1 MLKDVKHLLFLLVFS
16 ACSHT
21 SLSYANKDAAC
32 ELSEQETFQEG
43 LIELGDLACDDFLDC
58 VLILNFP
65 KEYQNT
71 EFKKISLMVDDN
83 NGLMPALLA
92 SEVKDHLSSILYG
105 SQDFLTSL
113 KFRIVFEPVKGCSF
127 WSTLILE

>member
-1 MLKDVKHLLFLLVFS
+1 MLKHVKYSLFSLIFI
-16 ACSHT
+16 ACSFA
-21 SLSYANKDAAC
+21 SLSYANKGAVC
-32 ELSEQETFQEG
+32 KLSEQDTFREG

-65 KEYQNT
+65 KEHQNT
-71 EFKKISLMVDDN
+71 KFKKISLMVEDDN
-83 NGLMPALLA
+83 GLVPALLA
-92 SEVKDHLSSILYG
+92 SEVKDHLSSVLYG